1 MAEVY
6 NQDVASLCRRIARYA
21 DEVHKARSNSVADMS
36 EFDVARVVSYFGSL
50 RQFHAWVMAQPQLDL
65 PEWTP
70 TAENLPD
77 WADHERVEN
86 EAINDLVRDFHTLW
100 FELVNSQSARVSTG
114 LVEFDSFRFESIMDK
129 MESFVS
135 DYIQNVQPL
144 DLPETTPSEEVSGP
158 GRLGV

>member
-21 DEVHKARSNSVADMS
+21 DEVHKARSNAVADMS
-36 EFDVARVVSYFGSL
+36 EFDITRVKSYSAGL
-50 RQFHAWVMAQPQLDL
+50 RQFHAWIIGQPQLDL

-77 WADHERVEN
+77 WEDHDRVEN
-86 EAINDLVRDFHTLW
+86 EAVNDLVRDLHTMW
-100 FELVNSQSARVSTG
+100 FELVNSQSGRVSTG
-114 LVEFDSFRFESIMDK
+114 LVSFDSDRFIAQLDK
-129 MESFVS
+129 LDSFVS
-135 DYIQNVQPL
+135 DYIENVQPL
-144 DLPETTPSEEVSGP
+144 DLPETTPTHETSGP